1 MTTYLAKT
9 VGKVLFPRLP
19 RERRKKL
26 LSRIILI
33 LMASFCLT
41 VWLVVWILRA
51 VKHVKQS
58 DVNLTINF

>member
-41 VWLVVWILRA
+41 VWLVVWILHA

-58 DVNLTINF
+58 DVDLTINF

>member
-26 LSRIILI
+26 LSRIMLVLVLSSLFTGLLIVRILH
-33 LMASFCLT
+33 
-41 VWLVVWILRA
+41 A
-51 VKHVKQS
+51 VKHVRQS